1 MKVVATAD
9 WRQSIP
15 FDTPVVV
22 SEVVPG
28 EPTRCV
34 TCGGESEPRPRDELR
49 AFKHRHPNHHDGFVR
64 FYCVEHVPVIQKPEP
79 VLTVRAARSAAAR
92 AAATPRAERTAP
104 VRRVSNEDRPP
115 RAMCPDCYVEVSAK
129 GVCGMCGN
137 TL

>member
-22 SEVVPG
+22 SELVPG
-28 EPTRCV
+28 EATRCV
-34 TCGGESEPRPRDELR
+34 TCGVESELRERDQLW
-49 AFKHRHPNHHDGFVR
+49 AFKHQHPNHHDGFVR
-64 FYCVEHVPVIQKPEP
+64 FYCREHVPVVEKREP
-79 VLTVRAARSAAAR
+79 VPTVRAARAAAR
-92 AAATPRAERTAP
+92 AATPSAVRTSP

-137 TL
+137 TI

>member
-22 SEVVPG
+22 SELVPG

-34 TCGGESEPRPRDELR
+34 TCGVESELRARDELW
-49 AFKHRHPNHHDGFVR
+49 AFKHQHPNHHDGFVR
-64 FYCVEHVPVIQKPEP
+64 FYCADHIPVVEKHEP
-79 VLTVRAARSAAAR
+79 VPTVRAARAAAR
-92 AAATPRAERTAP
+92 AATPRVERATP
-104 VRRVSNEDRPP
+104 VRRLSNEDRPP

-137 TL
+137 TI